1 MTPEIALSL
10 AQDGL
15 VNGAIYAL
23 LALALVAVFSATRV
37 IFIPQGEFVAYGGL
51 TVAALQ
57 AGRVPGTFWLLCAAC
72 ATAAAMDVASFVRGR
87 AGPGRRRALA
97 VSVAYPALLAI
108 VLRVV
113 PTASAPQWVQVAL
126 ALALVV
132 PLGPFVYRIAYEP
145 LAGASVLVLL
155 VASVAVHLALENL
168 GLLFFGAE
176 GSR

>member
-57 AGRVPGTFWLLCAAC
+57 AGRVPGTLWLLCAAC
-72 ATAAAMDVASFVRGR
+72 AAAAAMDAVRLVRGR
-87 AGPGRRRALA
+87 PVPGLCRSLA
-97 VSVAYPALLAI
+97 VNVAYPALLAA
-108 VLRVV
+108 VLRVL
-113 PTASAPQWVQVAL
+113 PTASAPQWLQVAL

-132 PLGPFVYRIAYEP
+132 PLGP
-145 LAGASVLVLL
+145 
-155 VASVAVHLALENL
+155 
-168 GLLFFGAE
+168 
-176 GSR
+176 